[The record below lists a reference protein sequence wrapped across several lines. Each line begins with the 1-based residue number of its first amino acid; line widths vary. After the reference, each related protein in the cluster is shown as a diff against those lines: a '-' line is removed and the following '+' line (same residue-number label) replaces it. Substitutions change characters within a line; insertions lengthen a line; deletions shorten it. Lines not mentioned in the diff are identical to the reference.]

1 AYGYA
6 QEPVMG
12 NPGNAARHPGLP
24 AVTVDLR
31 CPSRAVVA
39 EPSSGGAETLE
50 VDGQTVI
57 WRQASRHGAPCFPD
71 SYEDVARRTPDVRTP
86 DWRVGHHHPR
96 RVVLYV
102 PPPAGFFPPGQP
114 TVAWNANPSAAYLA
128 EIEVDEPEPGV
139 QRHRA
144 RSLGTRAFVPV
155 RVTGNPNLDSVSPQ
169 PRRFVFEGIAFTGTM
184 RTAGRP
190 LTLNRC
196 AVGEL
201 RSDAAISDEPAIEAH
216 GCLLRL
222 LRVETALARLE
233 SVTVLERCIARRLQ
247 ASEGLFL
254 GPITRAG
261 GAETAPPVDGCLR
274 YSAIRRDQATGA
286 MTLYRTTREAAV
298 LVTDTW
304 AERGCGVLTPASHRS
319 VLTGAEDE
327 GEIGAFHPAHH
338 ARLRRAIL
346 DKLADFLPVGL
357 EAVLVPDPRLT
368 EPPYAFD

>member
-1 AYGYA
+1 
-6 QEPVMG
+6 
-12 NPGNAARHPGLP
+12 
-24 AVTVDLR
+24 
-31 CPSRAVVA
+31 
-39 EPSSGGAETLE
+39 
-50 VDGQTVI
+50 
-57 WRQASRHGAPCFPD
+57 
-71 SYEDVARRTPDVRTP
+71 
-86 DWRVGHHHPR
+86 
-96 RVVLYV
+96 
-102 PPPAGFFPPGQP
+102 
-114 TVAWNANPSAAYLA
+114 
-128 EIEVDEPEPGV
+128 
-139 QRHRA
+139 
-144 RSLGTRAFVPV
+144 
-155 RVTGNPNLDSVSPQ
+155 
-169 PRRFVFEGIAFTGTM
+169 
-184 RTAGRP
+184 
-190 LTLNRC
+190 
-196 AVGEL
+196 
-201 RSDAAISDEPAIEAH
+201 
-216 GCLLRL
+216 L
-222 LRVETALARLE
+222 LRVATALARLE

-261 GAETAPPVDGCLR
+261 GGETAPPVDGCLR

-357 EAVLVPDPRLT
+357 EAVLAPDPRLT